1 MSTFATVVDGVIT
14 NQQTKSTDKSTQSKT
29 DNNSLDKDAF
39 LQLLVTQMKYQDPLE
54 PTSNTEYISQ
64 LASFSELEEMQNLSG
79 TMEMQR
85 GSSLVGQYVFMKST
99 DSQGNTTYPEG
110 QVDYV
115 VYQNGKAYLSINETL
130 YSLDDLDTVADAD
143 YLLASRLNK
152 SFSQS
157 LKELPSVDTLTKS
170 DSAKVKEIIDVYA
183 NMTDYQKT
191 FISKDD
197 LASYQ
202 KYEAKYKELNPDEG
216 EKEK

>member
-1 MSTFATVVDGVIT
+1 
-14 NQQTKSTDKSTQSKT
+14 
-29 DNNSLDKDAF
+29 
-39 LQLLVTQMKYQDPLE
+39 
-54 PTSNTEYISQ
+54 
-64 LASFSELEEMQNLSG
+64 MQNLSG

-115 VYQNGKAYLSINETL
+115 VYQNGKAFLSINETL

-143 YLLASRLNK
+143 YLLASRLNT

-157 LKELPSVDTLTKS
+157 LKKLPTVDTLTKS
-170 DSAKVKEIIDVYA
+170 DSDKVKEVMDVYEK
-183 NMTDYQKT
+183 MTDYQKT

-197 LASYQ
+197 LATYQ
-202 KYEAKYKELNPDEG
+202 KYEEKYKELNPDDSE
-216 EKEK
+216 EDK